1 MIKKIFTILLA
12 IIIFSMTPSSCVYA
26 QKAKKLTQLERR
38 EMETRVFETSDTN
51 RVFKSAINTLQD
63 SGFIIQEIEPELG
76 YIRARKTFK
85 QKHTR
90 KLRVFG
96 CSLWLAAATA
106 LAVLSYGTSSYEVFP
121 PTMQLT
127 NELKAKTAVVDTN
140 VNIEPFGKN
149 KTKVRFVLVQK
160 ILLNADGYSYVK
172 SAPIR
177 AIHIYS
183 PEVYQEF
190 FAQLDKSIFY
200 EGI

>member
-1 MIKKIFTILLA
+1 MMKKIFTIILA
-12 IIIFSMTPSSCVYA
+12 IMFFSLSGSCV
-26 QKAKKLTQLERR
+26 QAKKIKKMTQLELR
-38 EMETRVFETSDTN
+38 EMETRFFETSDTD
-51 RVFKSAINTLQD
+51 RVMKSAVNTLQD
-63 SGFIIQEIEPELG
+63 SGFVIQEIEPELG

-85 QKHTR
+85 HRHVR
-90 KLRVFG
+90 KIRVFG
-96 CSLWLAAATA
+96 CSMWLAAAAAYT
-106 LAVLSYGTSSYEVFP
+106 VFSYGTGAYAVYP

-127 NELKAKTAVVDTN
+127 NELKDKTAVVDSN
-140 VNIEPFGKN
+140 VNIEKFGKN
-149 KTKVRFVLVQK
+149 KTKVRFVLVEK

-177 AIHIYS
+177 VIRLYS